1 MRKTQIKKWKTEN
14 KDLIHIQ
21 KFNIITCTC
30 FNIAGYYVVKFV
42 D

>member
-1 MRKTQIKKWKTEN
+1 MCKTQIKKQKTEN

-21 KFNIITCTC
+21 KFNIITCKC
-30 FNIAGYYVVKFV
+30 FNIAGYYVVKSV